1 MAGQGS
7 VSTDFGVQGWQG
19 AASCLS
25 AAPGV
30 GAGLSS
36 PAETGVGPRQRVH
49 LHSAARHACSVSM
62 RTYTVC
68 VVCMSCV
75 CRAVCIACVREMCML
90 CVCMPCAC
98 ACVYKKKNRK
108 V

>member
-49 LHSAARHACSVSM
+49 LHSARPSCMFRIHAHIHRVRSL
-62 RTYTVC
+62 Y
-68 VVCMSCV
+68 VVCISCRVHCV
-75 CRAVCIACVREMCML
+75 CA
-90 CVCMPCAC
+90 
-98 ACVYKKKNRK
+98 
-108 V
+108 